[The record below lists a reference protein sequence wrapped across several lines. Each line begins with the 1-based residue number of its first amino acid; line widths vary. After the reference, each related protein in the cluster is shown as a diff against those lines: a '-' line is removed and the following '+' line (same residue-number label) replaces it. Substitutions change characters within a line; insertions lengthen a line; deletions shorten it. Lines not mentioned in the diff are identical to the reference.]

1 MTYDDGILTVY
12 RPQNTAGPG
21 DQPQPGL
28 TFRGRYYYSISSLG
42 VTRYYAAMQ
51 AGQDVAAVVAVPG
64 WSDIMT
70 NDIVVLDE
78 QPGRQYRADMVQ
90 PETDEMGLKNMR
102 VTLGVLSVD
111 YQIPTEDQGGA
122 AYCT

>member
-1 MTYDDGILTVY
+1 MTFDDGILSVY

-21 DQPQPGL
+21 DKPQPGL

-78 QPGRQYRADMVQ
+78 QPGRQYWAEMVQ
-90 PETDEMGLKNMR
+90 PETDAFGLR
-102 VTLGVLSVD
+102 ITRITLGVLSVD

>member
-1 MTYDDGILTVY
+1 MTFDDGILSVY

-21 DQPQPGL
+21 DKPQPGL

-51 AGQDVAAVVAVPG
+51 AGQDVSAIVTVPG
-64 WSDIMT
+64 WDDIIT
-70 NDIVVLDE
+70 NDIVILDD
-78 QPGRQYRADMVQ
+78 GRQYWAEMVQ
-90 PETDEMGLKNMR
+90 PETDAFGLR
-102 VTLGVLSVD
+102 ITRITLGVLSVD

>member
-21 DQPQPGL
+21 DKPQPGL
-28 TFRGRYYYSISSLG
+28 KFIGRHYYSISSLG

-51 AGQDVAAVVAVPG
+51 AGQDVSAVVAVPG
-64 WSDIMT
+64 WNDIIT
-70 NDIVVLDE
+70 NDIVILDD
-78 QPGRQYRADMVQ
+78 GRQYRAEMVQ
-90 PETDEMGLKNMR
+90 PETDEFGLRIMR

-111 YQIPTEDQGGA
+111 YQIPTEDQGGV

>member
-1 MTYDDGILTVY
+1 MTFDDGILTVY

-21 DQPQPGL
+21 DKPQPGL

-64 WSDIMT
+64 WDDIIT
-70 NDIVVLDE
+70 NDIVVLDD
-78 QPGRQYRADMVQ
+78 GRKYGAEMVQ
-90 PETDEMGLKNMR
+90 PETDAFGLR
-102 VTLGVLSVD
+102 ITRITLGVLSVD

>member
-1 MTYDDGILTVY
+1 MTFDDGILTVY

-21 DQPQPGL
+21 DQPQPGYI
-28 TFRGRYYYSISSLG
+28 FKGRYYYGFASLG

-51 AGQDVAAVVAVPG
+51 AVQDVSAVVAVPG
-64 WSDIMT
+64 W
-70 NDIVVLDE
+70 NDIVTNDVIVLDD
-78 QPGRQYRADMVQ
+78 GRKYGAEMVQ
-90 PETDEMGLKNMR
+90 PETDEFGLRIMR

-111 YQIPTEDQGGA
+111 YQIPTENQGGA

>member
-21 DQPQPGL
+21 DKPQPGL

-51 AGQDVAAVVAVPG
+51 AGQDVSAIVTVPG
-64 WSDIMT
+64 WDDIMT
-70 NDIVVLDE
+70 NDIVVLDD
-78 QPGRQYRADMVQ
+78 GRQYWAAMVQ
-90 PETDEMGLKNMR
+90 PETDAFGLR
-102 VTLGVLSVD
+102 ITRITLGVVSVD
-111 YQIPTEDQGGA
+111 YQITTEDQGGA

>member
-1 MTYDDGILTVY
+1 MTFDDGILTVY

-21 DQPQPGL
+21 DKPVPGL
-28 TFRGRYYYSISSLG
+28 TFRGRYYYGISSLG

-51 AGQDVAAVVAVPG
+51 AGQDVSAVVAVPG
-64 WSDIMT
+64 W
-70 NDIVVLDE
+70 NDIVTNDVIVLDD
-78 QPGRQYRADMVQ
+78 GRKYRVEMVQ
-90 PETDEMGLKNMR
+90 PETDEFGLRIMR

-111 YQIPTEDQGGA
+111 YQIPTEDQSGA

>member
-12 RPQNTAGPG
+12 RPENTAGPG
-21 DQPQPGL
+21 DKPQPGL

-51 AGQDVAAVVAVPG
+51 AGQDVSAIVTVPG
-64 WSDIMT
+64 WDDIIT
-70 NDIVVLDE
+70 NDIVVLDN
-78 QPGRQYRADMVQ
+78 GRQYWAEMVQ
-90 PETDEMGLKNMR
+90 PETDAFGLR
-102 VTLGVLSVD
+102 ITRITLGVLSVD

>member
-1 MTYDDGILTVY
+1 MTFDDGILTVY

-21 DQPQPGL
+21 DKPVPGL
-28 TFRGRYYYSISSLG
+28 TFRGRYYYGISSLG

-51 AGQDVAAVVAVPG
+51 AGQDVSAVVAVPG
-64 WSDIMT
+64 W
-70 NDIVVLDE
+70 NDIVTNDVIVLDD
-78 QPGRQYRADMVQ
+78 GRKYRAEMVQ
-90 PETDEMGLKNMR
+90 PEMDEFGLRIMR

-111 YQIPTEDQGGA
+111 YQIPTEDQGSA

>member
-1 MTYDDGILTVY
+1 MTFDDGILSVY

-21 DQPQPGL
+21 DQPQPGYI
-28 TFRGRYYYSISSLG
+28 FKGRYYYGFASLG

-51 AGQDVAAVVAVPG
+51 AGQDVSAVVAVPE
-64 WSDIMT
+64 W
-70 NDIVVLDE
+70 NDIVTNDVIVLDD
-78 QPGRQYRADMVQ
+78 GRKYRAEMVQ
-90 PETDEMGLKNMR
+90 PETDAFGLR
-102 VTLGVLSVD
+102 ITRITLGVLSVD

>member
-1 MTYDDGILTVY
+1 MTFDDGILTVY

-21 DQPQPGL
+21 DKPVPGL
-28 TFRGRYYYSISSLG
+28 KFIGRHYYSISSLG

-51 AGQDVAAVVAVPG
+51 AGQDVSAVVAVPG
-64 WSDIMT
+64 W
-70 NDIVVLDE
+70 NDIVTNDVIVLDD
-78 QPGRQYRADMVQ
+78 GRKYGAEMVQ
-90 PETDEMGLKNMR
+90 PETDEFGLRIMR

-111 YQIPTEDQGGA
+111 YQIPTENQGGA

>member
-1 MTYDDGILTVY
+1 MTFDDGILTVY
-12 RPQNTAGPG
+12 RPENTAGPG
-21 DQPQPGL
+21 DKPQPGL

-64 WSDIMT
+64 WDDIIT
-70 NDIVVLDE
+70 NDIVVLDD
-78 QPGRQYRADMVQ
+78 GRQYWAEMVQ
-90 PETDEMGLKNMR
+90 PETDAFGLR
-102 VTLGVLSVD
+102 ITRITLGVLSVD
-111 YQIPTEDQGGA
+111 YQIPTEDQSGA

>member
-51 AGQDVAAVVAVPG
+51 AGQDVAAVVTVPG
-64 WSDIMT
+64 WDDIMT
-70 NDIVVLDE
+70 NDIVVLDD
-78 QPGRQYRADMVQ
+78 GRQYWAEMVQ
-90 PETDEMGLKNMR
+90 PETDAFGLR
-102 VTLGVLSVD
+102 ITRITLGVLSVD

>member
-12 RPQNTAGPG
+12 RPTNTAGPG
-21 DQPQPGL
+21 DKPQPGL
-28 TFRGRYYYSISSLG
+28 TFIGRHYYGISSLG

-51 AGQDVAAVVAVPG
+51 AGQDVSAIVTVPG
-64 WSDIMT
+64 WNDIIT
-70 NDIVVLDE
+70 NDIVILDN
-78 QPGRQYRADMVQ
+78 GRQYWAEMVQ
-90 PETDEMGLKNMR
+90 PETDEFGLRIMR

>member
-1 MTYDDGILTVY
+1 MTFDDGILSVF

-21 DQPQPGL
+21 DKPQPGL
-28 TFRGRYYYSISSLG
+28 TFRGRYYYGFASLG

-51 AGQDVAAVVAVPG
+51 AGQDVSAIVTVPG
-64 WSDIMT
+64 WDDIIT
-70 NDIVVLDE
+70 NDIVVLDD
-78 QPGRQYRADMVQ
+78 GRQYWAEMVQ
-90 PETDEMGLKNMR
+90 PETDEFGLR
-102 VTLGVLSVD
+102 ITRITLGVLSVD

>member
-1 MTYDDGILTVY
+1 MTFDDGILTVY

-21 DQPQPGL
+21 DKPVPGL
-28 TFRGRYYYSISSLG
+28 TFRGRYYYGISSLG

-51 AGQDVAAVVAVPG
+51 AGQDVSAVVAVPG
-64 WSDIMT
+64 W
-70 NDIVVLDE
+70 NDIVTNDVIVLDD
-78 QPGRQYRADMVQ
+78 GRKYRAEMVQ
-90 PETDEMGLKNMR
+90 PETDEFGLRIMR

-111 YQIPTEDQGGA
+111 YQIPTENQGGT

>member
-1 MTYDDGILTVY
+1 MTFDDGILTVY

-21 DQPQPGL
+21 DKPVPGL
-28 TFRGRYYYSISSLG
+28 TFRGRYYYGISSLG

-51 AGQDVAAVVAVPG
+51 AGQDVSAVVAVPG
-64 WSDIMT
+64 W
-70 NDIVVLDE
+70 NDIVTNDVIVLDD
-78 QPGRQYRADMVQ
+78 GRKYRAEMVQ
-90 PETDEMGLKNMR
+90 PETDEFGLRITR

-111 YQIPTEDQGGA
+111 YQIPTEDQGSA

>member
-1 MTYDDGILTVY
+1 MTFDDGILTVY

-21 DQPQPGL
+21 DKPVPGL
-28 TFRGRYYYSISSLG
+28 TFRGRYYYGISSLG

-51 AGQDVAAVVAVPG
+51 AGQDMSAVVAVPG
-64 WSDIMT
+64 W
-70 NDIVVLDE
+70 NDIVTNDVIVLDD
-78 QPGRQYRADMVQ
+78 GRKYRAEMVQ
-90 PETDEMGLKNMR
+90 PETDEFGLRIMR

-111 YQIPTEDQGGA
+111 YQIPTEDQSGT

>member
-1 MTYDDGILTVY
+1 MTFDDGILTVY

-21 DQPQPGL
+21 DKPQPGL

-64 WSDIMT
+64 WDDIMT
-70 NDIVVLDE
+70 NDIVILDD
-78 QPGRQYRADMVQ
+78 GRQYWAEMVQ
-90 PETDEMGLKNMR
+90 PETDAFGLR
-102 VTLGVLSVD
+102 ITRITLGVLSVD
-111 YQIPTEDQGGA
+111 YQIPTEDQSGA

>member
-1 MTYDDGILTVY
+1 MTFDDGILTVY

-51 AGQDVAAVVAVPG
+51 AGQDVSAIVTVPG
-64 WSDIMT
+64 WDDIIT
-70 NDIVVLDE
+70 NDIVILDD
-78 QPGRQYRADMVQ
+78 GRQYWAEMVQ
-90 PETDEMGLKNMR
+90 PETDEFGLR
-102 VTLGVLSVD
+102 ITRITLGVLGVD

>member
-1 MTYDDGILTVY
+1 MTFDDGILTVY

-21 DQPQPGL
+21 DKPVPGL
-28 TFRGRYYYSISSLG
+28 TFRGRYYYGFASLG

-51 AGQDVAAVVAVPG
+51 AGQDVSAVVAVPG
-64 WSDIMT
+64 W
-70 NDIVVLDE
+70 NDIVTNDVIVLDD
-78 QPGRQYRADMVQ
+78 GRKYRAEMVQ
-90 PETDEMGLKNMR
+90 PETDAFGLR
-102 VTLGVLSVD
+102 ITRITLGVLSVD

>member
-1 MTYDDGILTVY
+1 MTFDDGILTVY

-21 DQPQPGL
+21 DQPQPGYI
-28 TFRGRYYYSISSLG
+28 FKGRYYYGFASLG

-51 AGQDVAAVVAVPG
+51 AGQDVSAVVAVPG
-64 WSDIMT
+64 W
-70 NDIVVLDE
+70 NDIVTNDVIVL
-78 QPGRQYRADMVQ
+78 ADGQKYGAKMVQ
-90 PETDEMGLKNMR
+90 PETDEFGLRIMR

-111 YQIPTEDQGGA
+111 YQIPTENQGGA

>member
-12 RPQNTAGPG
+12 RPTNTAGPG
-21 DQPQPGL
+21 DKPVSGL

-51 AGQDVAAVVAVPG
+51 AGQDVSAVVAVPG
-64 WSDIMT
+64 WNDIVT
-70 NDIVVLDE
+70 NDVVVLDE
-78 QPGRQYRADMVQ
+78 QPERQYRADMVQ
-90 PETDEMGLKNMR
+90 PETDEFGLRIMR

-111 YQIPTEDQGGA
+111 YEIPTEDQGGT

>member
-1 MTYDDGILTVY
+1 MTFDDGILTVY

-21 DQPQPGL
+21 DKPQPGL
-28 TFRGRYYYSISSLG
+28 TFRGRYYYGFASLG

-51 AGQDVAAVVAVPG
+51 AGQDVSAIVTVPG
-64 WSDIMT
+64 WDDIIT
-70 NDIVVLDE
+70 NDIVVLDD
-78 QPGRQYRADMVQ
+78 GRQYWAEMVQ
-90 PETDEMGLKNMR
+90 PETDEFGLR
-102 VTLGVLSVD
+102 ITRITLGVLSVD

>member
-21 DQPQPGL
+21 DKPVSGL

-78 QPGRQYRADMVQ
+78 QPGRQYWAEMVQ
-90 PETDEMGLKNMR
+90 PETDEFGLRIMR

>member
-1 MTYDDGILTVY
+1 MTFDDGILTVY

-21 DQPQPGL
+21 DKPQPGL

-70 NDIVVLDE
+70 NDIVVLDDGQKYGAE
-78 QPGRQYRADMVQ
+78 MVQ
-90 PETDEMGLKNMR
+90 PETDEFGLR
-102 VTLGVLSVD
+102 ITRITLGVLSVD

>member
-1 MTYDDGILTVY
+1 MTFDDGILTVY

-21 DQPQPGL
+21 DQPQPGYV
-28 TFRGRYYYSISSLG
+28 FKGRYYYGFASLG

-51 AGQDVAAVVAVPG
+51 AGQDVSAVVAVPG
-64 WSDIMT
+64 W
-70 NDIVVLDE
+70 NDIVTNDVIVLDD
-78 QPGRQYRADMVQ
+78 GRKYGAEMVQ
-90 PETDEMGLKNMR
+90 PETDEFGLRIMR

>member
-1 MTYDDGILTVY
+1 MTFDDGILTVY

-21 DQPQPGL
+21 DKPQPGL
-28 TFRGRYYYSISSLG
+28 KFIGRHYYSISSLG

-51 AGQDVAAVVAVPG
+51 AGQDVSAVVAVPG
-64 WSDIMT
+64 W
-70 NDIVVLDE
+70 NDIVTNDVIVLDD
-78 QPGRQYRADMVQ
+78 GRKYGAEMVQ
-90 PETDEMGLKNMR
+90 PETDEFGLRIMR

-111 YQIPTEDQGGA
+111 YQIPTENQGGA